1 MAPPVFSFAG
11 TASSVQCS
19 VLMKRV
25 LTAVVL
31 IPLVLLAVFRAPAPF
46 FAAIV
51 AAIAVLAARE
61 FIDLVKH
68 YSVTPFHLPT
78 YVGVVAPFAAIIFYP
93 LSANTP
99 ALATEALFYI
109 VFATAALGT
118 FAYLVV
124 GMLRRDLATSY
135 PAAGASFFTLGYI
148 GIPLLLLANLRQQWA
163 GAFLILYLFLVV
175 WTGDTAAY
183 YVGRAIGRHKM
194 SPRIS
199 PGKTWEGGIASFI
212 GSIGVGVLV
221 FHYGQQISMGL
232 LSVHLIDRWQG
243 FFAPPPQ
250 VGQVILLSASINI
263 AAQLGDLVESL
274 LKRGAGV
281 KDSGAILPG
290 HGGMLDRIDAL
301 LFAVP
306 VLWFYAALRVLA

>member
-1 MAPPVFSFAG
+1 
-11 TASSVQCS
+11 
-19 VLMKRV
+19 MKRV

-31 IPLVLLAVFRAPAPF
+31 IPLVLLAVFRAPAWL

-61 FIDLVKH
+61 FIELVKH
-68 YSVTPFHLPT
+68 YNTTPFRMPT
-78 YVGVVAPFAAIIFYP
+78 YAGVVLLFAAMIFYP

-99 ALATEALFYI
+99 ALATEVLFYI

-135 PAAGASFFTLGYI
+135 PAAAASFFALGYTA
-148 GIPLLLLANLRQQWA
+148 IPLLLLANLRQQWA
-163 GAFLILYLFLVV
+163 GAFLILYLLIVV

-194 SPRIS
+194 APRIS
-199 PGKTWEGGIASFI
+199 PGKTWEGGVASFI
-212 GSIGVGVLV
+212 GSIVIGLIL

-232 LSVHLIDRWQG
+232 LRAHLIDRWQG
-243 FFAPPPQ
+243 YFAPTPPIGSII
-250 VGQVILLSASINI
+250 VLSAFVNV